1 MAAAGTSASPISSPV
16 VQQQQQVQPI
26 QQNTTTVV
34 SSPVAAPVAATT
46 ATTTTT
52 SVAQQILNKSPN
64 LVVRNQAGQPI
75 KQIIQKQVVQK
86 VSVFFCRLIVE
97 V

>member
-1 MAAAGTSASPISSPV
+1 MAAAGTSATPISSPV

-34 SSPVAAPVAATT
+34 SSPIAA

-64 LVVRNQAGQPI
+64 LVVRNQAGQPV

-86 VSVFFCRLIVE
+86 VSVFLWVICRGLR
-97 V
+97 

>member
-1 MAAAGTSASPISSPV
+1 MAAAGTSATPISSPV

-34 SSPVAAPVAATT
+34 SSPIAA

-64 LVVRNQAGQPI
+64 LVVRNQAGQPV

-86 VSVFFCRLIVE
+86 VSVFFCGLFVA